1 MTSKPKTISY
11 KIIRLLKNNGSISE
25 AKKAPVENIANVT
38 EIFEVFIAA
47 KNVIQCNAI
56 TTPAKKNLIF
66 TFKGM
71 LSFILLYLKK
81 INIKIPAMVILYQTK
96 GIACIV
102 INSPKIA
109 VKPAIKTKK
118 CKCK

>member
-1 MTSKPKTISY
+1 
-11 KIIRLLKNNGSISE
+11 
-25 AKKAPVENIANVT
+25 
-38 EIFEVFIAA
+38 
-47 KNVIQCNAI
+47 
-56 TTPAKKNLIF
+56 
-66 TFKGM
+66 M
-71 LSFILLYLKK
+71 LCFILLYLKK